1 MEVLFVSTSDQETRE
16 IAKKILLDLEEG
28 TVICLYGDLAAGK
41 TTFSQGIAAAL
52 GISRLTSPTFII
64 MREYPTNS
72 ELISRLYHLDL
83 YRVDSPEEIRAF
95 DLEEIIQDK
104 KNLVIIEWPERIES
118 ILPSKRIDIHFK
130 ITDDNEREITIYKRG
145 Q

>member
-52 GISRLTSPTFII
+52 GINRLTSPTFII
-64 MREYPTNS
+64 MREYPTNN
-72 ELISRLYHLDL
+72 EVISRLYHLDL
-83 YRVDSPEEIRAF
+83 YRIDNPEEIKAF
-95 DLEEIIQDK
+95 DLDEIIQDK
-104 KNLVIIEWPERIES
+104 KNLIIIEWPERIEN
-118 ILPSKRIDIHFK
+118 ILPSKRIDVHFK
-130 ITDDNEREITIYKRG
+130 ITDDNEREITIYRRG
-145 Q
+145 